1 MSCSGRL
8 TRPLRGERVWGAK
21 GKSREEQTG
30 ASRAHRLSPCAP
42 GPRPLL
48 GQWRLVTNPAPPGAG
63 GPSPGPSGGAQATQ
77 SAAWARAGHRGGGS
91 PAPVGQRVQELCRE
105 VPAVQV
111 GAGQTPGEG
120 PATVSRACLTRFSAS
135 GSAQGSPPV
144 TAPSKAPGA
153 ASHPPPCPDPREQPL
168 RVLQ

>member
-1 MSCSGRL
+1 M
-8 TRPLRGERVWGAK
+8 
-21 GKSREEQTG
+21 
-30 ASRAHRLSPCAP
+30 
-42 GPRPLL
+42 
-48 GQWRLVTNPAPPGAG
+48 
-63 GPSPGPSGGAQATQ
+63 
-77 SAAWARAGHRGGGS
+77 
-91 PAPVGQRVQELCRE
+91 
-105 VPAVQV
+105 PAVPV

-168 RVLQ
+168 RVLR